1 MGEYPVTGRIHMKR
15 LVIMAIV
22 AFTLVLIA
30 GSAVTYAQGTF
41 KIPFK
46 FDAGGQ
52 KLPPGEYSVA
62 QKEDGKITLR
72 REPNGE
78 EFQVPFTQRLPQ
90 PSPPLEE
97 AQLVFD
103 VVGNFEPS
111 YTEYVTDYLLAEVW
125 LPGEEGFLVHTTK
138 GAHQNQ
144 TIKEQK
150 ATK

>member
-1 MGEYPVTGRIHMKR
+1 MGEYPVKGRIHMKR
-15 LVIMAIV
+15 SFVMAV
-22 AFTLVLIA
+22 GTLAFVLLA
-30 GSAVTYAQGTF
+30 GSVVTYAQSTF

-62 QKEDGKITLR
+62 QKVDGKITLR
-72 REPNGE
+72 REPSGE
-78 EFQVPFTQRLPQ
+78 EFQVPFIQRLPQ
-90 PSPPLEE
+90 PNPPLAE

-125 LPGEEGFLVHTTK
+125 LPGADGFLVHTTK